1 MLRHTILLICRNFKR
16 FKTTFFIN
24 LVGLSTGLACAI
36 FIWLWVANELGVDKF
51 HKNDKHL
58 FQVMT
63 NQNRPDEIVTLGYGP
78 GLLAEELA
86 AEMPEILYAVPSSGV
101 GDHLT
106 LSVPGKNLSASG
118 QFAGRDFFRIF
129 SYPLTHG
136 NVDQVLADKNAI
148 VISEKMALALF
159 NTTENVIGR
168 SLEWQVVG
176 EKQPVRVTGIF
187 RNVPH
192 NSSVQFDF
200 VLSYQVYEQRMRDGG
215 SLSWGNHNAI
225 TYLQLREDASVTGF
239 NASIANFI
247 RKRDPNT
254 NLTIFAKPYSDNYL
268 YGKYENGKTVGGRI
282 TYVRLF
288 SAIAI
293 FIVIIACINFMNLA
307 TAKASRRIKEVGIK
321 KAMGAPGKTLVA
333 QYLGESMMMA
343 TLSMVL
349 AVLIV
354 DLFLPQFN
362 LITGK
367 QLVLQSNGNPI
378 LIILGITVFT
388 GVVSG
393 AYPAFYLS
401 RFNPALVL
409 KGKFNVPSGEQWA
422 RKGLVI
428 FQFTLSIIFIVSV
441 WVIYR
446 QMEYVQGKHL
456 GLEKDHIISFKLE
469 GNAPASL
476 ETFLGGLKA
485 IPGVVNASA
494 MWGSVAGQT
503 SFTTGSFEWK
513 GMDPDR
519 IIQFEHLGIHYD
531 MIELFGLEMVAGRTF
546 SRDFPSDTAAIIFN
560 ETAIDV
566 MGLQDPVGEKFKLWG
581 NEYSI
586 IGVTK
591 DFHFKSLHEKVQ
603 PFFFRITPD
612 DFMKAM
618 VKLEAGKERGTLAR
632 IQQYYKQFNPGYP
645 FDYSFLDSEFQAQYV
660 AEQRVATLSR
670 YFAGLAIIISCLGL
684 FGLAAFT
691 AERRLKEI
699 GIRKVMGSSVMGI
712 VYLLSGDFNK
722 IVFTAI
728 LLAFPISYVVIQQW
742 LNNFAYRIDLE
753 WRYFVGAG
761 LIAMAI
767 TWITVGMQAY
777 KAARVNPVKCLR
789 DE

>member
-1 MLRHTILLICRNFKR
+1 MLRQTLLLIFRNFKR
-16 FKTTFFIN
+16 FKSTFFIN

-36 FIWLWVANELGVDKF
+36 FIWLWVADELGMDKF
-51 HKNDKHL
+51 HENDKQL

-86 AEMPEILYAVPSSGV
+86 AEMPEIAYAVPSSGV
-101 GDHLT
+101 TDILT
-106 LSVPGKNLSASG
+106 LAVPGKNLSGSG
-118 QFAGRDFFRIF
+118 QFAGEHFFRIF
-129 SYPLTHG
+129 SYPLMHG
-136 NVDQVLADKNAI
+136 NRDQVLTDKNAI
-148 VISEKMALALF
+148 VLSEKMALALF

-168 SLEWQVVG
+168 SLDWQVGG
-176 EKQPVRVTGIF
+176 EKQTVLVTGIF
-187 RNVPH
+187 SNVPH

-200 VLSYQVYEQRMRDGG
+200 VLSYQVYEQHMRDGG

-225 TYLQLREDASVTGF
+225 TYLQLREDANLAEF
-239 NASIANFI
+239 NKRIADFI
-247 RKRDPNT
+247 SKRDPNT
-254 NLTIFAKPYSDNYL
+254 NLTIFAKPYSENYL
-268 YGKYENGKTVGGRI
+268 YGKYENGKPVGGRI
-282 TYVRLF
+282 TYVTLF

-321 KAMGAPGKTLVA
+321 KAMGAPRKTLVV
-333 QYLGESMMMA
+333 QYLGESLMMA
-343 TLSMVL
+343 LLSM
-349 AVLIV
+349 AVAILIV
-354 DLFLPQFN
+354 DLLLPRFN
-362 LITGK
+362 AITGK
-367 QLVLQSNGNPI
+367 QLGLFLTGE
-378 LIILGITVFT
+378 LGITLLVITLFT

-393 AYPAFYLS
+393 VYPAFYLS

-441 WVIYR
+441 GVIYR
-446 QMEYVQGKHL
+446 QMEYVQEKHL
-456 GLEKDHIISFKLE
+456 GLEKDNVIYFKLE
-469 GNAPASL
+469 GNAPVKL
-476 ETFLGGLKA
+476 ETFLAGLKN
-485 IPGVVNASA
+485 IPGVVHASS
-494 MWGSVAGQT
+494 MWGSVVGHT
-503 SFTTGSFEWK
+503 SFTTGAFEWK

-531 MIELFGLEMVAGRTF
+531 MIELLGIEMVAGRSF

-581 NEYSI
+581 NGYTI

-612 DFMKAM
+612 DVMKAM
-618 VKLEAGKERGTLAR
+618 VKLEAGKEKEPLAAVE
-632 IQQYYKQFNPGYP
+632 QYYKQFNPGYP
-645 FDYSFLDSEFQAQYV
+645 FDYSFLDSEYQAQYA

-670 YFAGLAIIISCLGL
+670 YFAGLAIVISCLGL

-722 IVFTAI
+722 VVFTAI
-728 LLAFPISYVVIQQW
+728 LLAFPISYVVIEQW
-742 LNNFAYRIDLE
+742 LNTFAYRIDLD
-753 WRYFVGAG
+753 WRYFLGAG